1 MICKERKKDPHGR
14 RREAGRGGRSRTHHS
29 GTGIQ
34 GSWLLPEIRMTEWG
48 ESKEISNACRA
59 RKFAPPASPLQTA
72 QGRGEHAALQGADRT
87 PRDYTRGC
95 RAFRGGVLR
104 ETASLPEQVASA
116 GEVRSTSPPPHGAA
130 ATTAGSSCGLPA
142 AISNPPG
149 SQPDEQAATL
159 GSGLLAERQ
168 GRGQGEASE
177 SVVSGVEFKGIP
189 RNFTVVTS
197 NAFNAVFQKSK

>member
-14 RREAGRGGRSRTHHS
+14 RREAGRGGRSRTRHS

-59 RKFAPPASPLQTA
+59 RKFALPPPPCRRRKGLGSTQRC
-72 QGRGEHAALQGADRT
+72 RGPIALRAITREAAERS
-87 PRDYTRGC
+87 
-95 RAFRGGVLR
+95 RGGVLR

-116 GEVRSTSPPPHGAA
+116 GEVCPTSPPPHRAA
-130 ATTAGSSCGLPA
+130 VTTAGSSCGLPA

-168 GRGQGEASE
+168 GQGPGEASE
-177 SVVSGVEFKGIP
+177 AVVSGVEFKGIP

>member
-1 MICKERKKDPHGR
+1 MPLPPPPCR
-14 RREAGRGGRSRTHHS
+14 RHKGLGSTQRCRGPIALRAITREAAERS
-29 GTGIQ
+29 
-34 GSWLLPEIRMTEWG
+34 
-48 ESKEISNACRA
+48 
-59 RKFAPPASPLQTA
+59 
-72 QGRGEHAALQGADRT
+72 
-87 PRDYTRGC
+87 
-95 RAFRGGVLR
+95 RGGVLR

-116 GEVRSTSPPPHGAA
+116 GEVRPTSPPPHGAA

-142 AISNPPG
+142 AISNHPG

-177 SVVSGVEFKGIP
+177 AVVSGVEFKGIP

-197 NAFNAVFQKSK
+197 NAFNAVFQKSRCMHRLHDEENVKSLKKKTGSNPAFAQLSLPLTDSPQSWPWFQ